1 MTIGGAKTMEN
12 AHVATAQFAPSA
24 WHERALATVAAD
36 GGIDTIAA
44 LLADAAAWLPR
55 LADEGL
61 RARLLRR
68 HAVALREDVPLYD
81 LAAAIIA
88 PWLAEAYGHRAGR
101 APSQGTIRANL
112 IALLAHLHRP
122 AVAATDPWL
131 GLVEILWTAA
141 RTALAAPG
149 MAHRLAAELLLAYT
163 GDFARGLVETLAI
176 DEADGERLALL
187 LGRDATGDPAALLP
201 TLTPAPIDRS
211 RLLPTTIGDHLA
223 VMGLGHYQAVREA
236 LSLNTFGEVAGQQW
250 PTAELGRRGDLSGRA
265 QLRPP
270 GADAQQL
277 LSPDQV
283 ALWSTKMWQQRG
295 ELSDL
300 DADMLDALSAIWIH
314 QATGVQDSARATVD
328 GLLELRGILPK
339 LQKDGRRT
347 GFQHRQRQDILRALG
362 HIQNLWI
369 DIVERE
375 HEGEQHG
382 AEPEVGGRRR
392 PGRLMLQSR
401 AFVITDRV
409 GIVYDSGEFD
419 INLFQFR
426 PGEVFAAFL
435 LGAGNQA
442 ALLSAQAL
450 RYDPYRQIIEKRLA
464 RFLSWQWRSTRGT
477 VGRGQGYTV
486 DDLLKAAGKEADT
499 RRPTETRDRLERA
512 LDTLTDDGVIAGWHY
527 RDWREPMAGQRGW
540 VAGWLAATVVV
551 TPPSIVAD
559 QYQQIGLPLLQP
571 GAVVAAGD
579 LPGATPAPTP
589 LPDTAAEIGEL
600 LKRERTARGKLTQG
614 DVARE
619 LGVTQGF
626 ISKLERG
633 QSADRLVREPEFR
646 ARLRAWLVSPPA

>member
-1 MTIGGAKTMEN
+1 MTSSGAEEMESER
-12 AHVATAQFAPSA
+12 AATAQCAPSA

-55 LADEGL
+55 LADEGM
-61 RARLLRR
+61 RARLLRK
-68 HAVALREDVPLYD
+68 HAVALREHVPLYD
-81 LAAAIIA
+81 LAAAVIA
-88 PWLAEAYGHRAGR
+88 PWLAETYGQQAGR
-101 APSQGTIRANL
+101 TPAQEAIRANL

-131 GLVEILWTAA
+131 DLVEILWSAA
-141 RTALAAPG
+141 RAGLAAPG
-149 MAHRLAAELLLAYT
+149 TAHRLAAELLLAYT
-163 GDFARGLVETLAI
+163 DDFARGLMETLAI
-176 DEADGERLALL
+176 DDADAERLTLL

-201 TLTPAPIDRS
+201 TLAPAPVDRS

-277 LSPDQV
+277 LSPEQV
-283 ALWSTKMWQQRG
+283 TLWSTKMWQQRG

-300 DADMLDALSAIWIH
+300 DADVLDALSAIWIH
-314 QATGVQDSARATVD
+314 QAAGVQDSARATVD

-347 GFQHRQRQDILRALG
+347 GFQHRQRQDVLKALS

-375 HEGEQHG
+375 HDGEHDG
-382 AEPEVGGRRR
+382 AEPETGGRRR

-419 INLFQFR
+419 IDLFQFR

-464 RFLSWQWRSTRGT
+464 RFLSWQWRTTRGMP
-477 VGRGQGYTV
+477 GRGQGYTV
-486 DDLLKAAGKEADT
+486 DELLRAAGKEPDT

-512 LDTLTDDGVIAGWHY
+512 LDTLGDDGVIAGWHY
-527 RDWREPMAGQRGW
+527 RDWQESAAGQRGW
-540 VAGWLAATVVV
+540 LALWLGATVVV
-551 TPPSIVAD
+551 TPPAVVAT
-559 QYQQIGLPLLQP
+559 QYQQIRLSLPQ
-571 GAVVAAGD
+571 
-579 LPGATPAPTP
+579 LPTASESATAPTATERDT
-589 LPDTAAEIGEL
+589 LPRTATEIGAL
-600 LKRERTARGKLTQG
+600 LRHARATRGRLTQG

-633 QSADRLVREPEFR
+633 QSADRLVNDPHFR
-646 ARLRAWLVSPPA
+646 ARLHAWLAVPPE